1 MCSNFQRVGRSL
13 IAVPTDDCGAC
24 DSRKGVFGRR
34 VVNRNS
40 RRSLQCPSYV
50 PHPSAQASH
59 LTPLTASHTGIGLL
73 SLAINELESHPI
85 APSMT
90 RANPLYSALQCYAHY
105 GKLDKE
111 VKDTLKKA
119 AQPGKRGE
127 KALKKLTGLIAGLS
141 PVGKASV
148 TTTRAVDLI
157 KVGS

>member
-1 MCSNFQRVGRSL
+1 MISL
-13 IAVPTDDCGAC
+13 REGEDIDWLSIDDCGAR

-34 VVNRNS
+34 VVNRHS
-40 RRSLQCPSYV
+40 RRSFQCPSYV
-50 PHPSAQASH
+50 LHPPAQTSH
-59 LTPLTASHTGIGLL
+59 LTPLTAPHTGIGLL

-105 GKLDKE
+105 GNLDKE